1 MTKKAAVIL
10 APGCEEIEAL
20 SVVDVLR
27 RLNVKC
33 DMVGLFET
41 KVDGDHGILLTA
53 TRLLM
58 KVCLTMISW
67 LFQADLKVPKIC
79 AIQASLKS

>member
-1 MTKKAAVIL
+1 MTKKAAVVL

-33 DMVGLFET
+33 DMVGLFEI
-41 KVDGDHGILLTA
+41 G
-53 TRLLM
+53 R
-58 KVCLTMISW
+58 
-67 LFQADLKVPKIC
+67 
-79 AIQASLKS
+79 ASCRERV